1 MKQKS
6 SLYPTWLL
14 LTITVVV
21 IVIAFLLFL
30 LLYNKPKD
38 SAKGS
43 EDEIFVVAD
52 SIEYEAISNSLK
64 SVFEKEITTP
74 QPEKLYNLKRID
86 LDELDKNKNVKNLII
101 AAPNNSG
108 SSTSQFLSSIKD
120 TSVQNELKADS
131 EFVAFQYDVWAKN
144 QIVAVISAPNVEAL
158 NENILSN
165 SNNLLNTFQ
174 QKSDERLIS
183 NLYNPEFEQ
192 KAVEGKLLNE
202 YGWIIYVQKDFK
214 ILIDDPKE
222 KFVLMEKAQGNDIK
236 LLYFIHW
243 IDNADPD
250 YLDQDSIKIIRD
262 RLTSKFFQSVG
273 DSFIVFVSEDG
284 FVVNEVDFNGR
295 YALFTQGLWMNEFD
309 NSGPFVNYFFYDEK
323 TERIYMIDGSIFA
336 PKYYKR
342 NLIQQTDVTLQSFRT
357 KGELGEQRI
366 EELLNATEN

>member
-6 SLYPTWLL
+6 SVYPTWLL

-192 KAVEGKLLNE
+192 KAVEGKLLKE

-222 KFVLMEKAQGNDIK
+222 KFVLMEKAQ
-236 LLYFIHW
+236 
-243 IDNADPD
+243 
-250 YLDQDSIKIIRD
+250 
-262 RLTSKFFQSVG
+262 
-273 DSFIVFVSEDG
+273 E
-284 FVVNEVDFNGR
+284 
-295 YALFTQGLWMNEFD
+295 
-309 NSGPFVNYFFYDEK
+309 
-323 TERIYMIDGSIFA
+323 MI
-336 PKYYKR
+336 
-342 NLIQQTDVTLQSFRT
+342 
-357 KGELGEQRI
+357 
-366 EELLNATEN
+366 